1 MSSSEGMVFFDPRL
15 ACPLLAAILSTIPL
29 MKFFPSSPLLRLVSR
44 LTGAVSCLFPAVL
57 LAHPGHYHPDETDEF
72 DFFRA
77 TVLHSHGALDY
88 VLIGLAVASLAV
100 AVFNG
105 RRGFRISALAVG
117 LASLSLLP
125 IL

>member
-1 MSSSEGMVFFDPRL
+1 
-15 ACPLLAAILSTIPL
+15 
-29 MKFFPSSPLLRLVSR
+29 
-44 LTGAVSCLFPAVL
+44 VL

-77 TVLHSHGALDY
+77 TLVHSHGTLDL

-100 AVFNG
+100 VVIHSRPA
-105 RRGFRISALAVG
+105 FRISALAVG